1 MQTYIKLYHY
11 SSAANLTY
19 IDPAHYGEGVTRGAE
34 CKYAKTGLNKAYFY
48 NEDKPEVMV
57 ESASTRYEI
66 YMPADWKDNIY
77 DRSKDPLGLYQQVIA
92 ESWEINNRN
101 PYPYELKDGVELK
114 IKELG
119 YKGWRVSDSALPHV
133 VVLFEK
139 LSTQKPVGRY
149 QVLDWAG
156 NKLEVVGM
164 NPSHNGFFATQAMV
178 AMSAARIQCR
188 ENSLVLN

>member
-11 SSAANLTY
+11 SPSANLKY

-66 YMPADWKDNIY
+66 YMPAGWKAKIY
-77 DRSKDPLGLYQQVIA
+77 DRSQDPLGLYQQVIA
-92 ESWEINNRN
+92 ESWEKYYRN

-119 YKGWRVSDSALPHV
+119 YKGWRVSNSALPHV

-139 LSTQKPVGRY
+139 LSTQKPHGQYRVY
-149 QVLDWAG
+149 DWAG
-156 NKLEVVGM
+156 NQLEAQVV
-164 NPSHNGFFATQAMV
+164 NTANNGFFAPQAAV
-178 AMSAARIQCR
+178 TMSTAHIHRR
-188 ENSLVLN
+188 ENILALN